1 MRLRVD
7 MMDDEAQQAKLRQDL
22 QAMEQLVK
30 EGVAYARTLHGTSEA
45 PTRIDPD
52 ALLDSMVHDYADAGQ
67 QVTLHGAVGHPM
79 EMRPQAMRRVL
90 GNLIDNALKF
100 GGSAEVHVEPDQRAS
115 DTGGGIV
122 VRVLDR
128 GPGIPEESLQAVFE
142 PFVRLESSR
151 SRETGGTGL
160 GLAIARQLATAMC
173 GTLTLHQREGGGLEA
188 RLALPG

>member
-1 MRLRVD
+1 
-7 MMDDEAQQAKLRQDL
+7 MMDDETQQSKLRQDL

-45 PTRIDPD
+45 ATRIDPD
-52 ALLDSMVHDYADAGQ
+52 ALLDSMVHDYTDAGQ
-67 QVTLHGAVGHPM
+67 DVTLHGAVGHAM
-79 EMRPQAMRRVL
+79 ELRPQALRRVL

-100 GGSAEVHVEPDQRAS
+100 GGSAEVHVERADGAGS
-115 DTGGGIV
+115 GRGGV
-122 VRVLDR
+122 VVKVLDR
-128 GPGIPEESLQAVFE
+128 GPGIPAESLQAVFE

-160 GLAIARQLATAMC
+160 GLAIARQLATAM
-173 GTLTLHQREGGGLEA
+173 GGSLTLHQREGGGLEA

>member
-1 MRLRVD
+1 LRVD

-45 PTRIDPD
+45 ATRIDPD
-52 ALLDSMVHDYADAGQ
+52 ALLDSMVHDYTDAGQ
-67 QVTLHGAVGHPM
+67 DVTLHGAVGRAM
-79 EMRPQAMRRVL
+79 ELRPQALRRVL

-100 GGSAEVHVEPDQRAS
+100 GGSAEVHVAPDAAR
-115 DTGGGIV
+115 GNGIV
-122 VRVLDR
+122 VQVLDR
-128 GPGIPEESLQAVFE
+128 GPGIPAESLQAVFE

-160 GLAIARQLATAMC
+160 GLAIARQLATAM
-173 GTLTLHQREGGGLEA
+173 GGALTLHQREGGGLEA